1 MLGAHTRSSKPVPV
15 ECPLFVKNG
24 KGTCFEHPCALV
36 TVKGDGSAG
45 KAFVSMRNFE
55 ETKCKCS

>member
-1 MLGAHTRSSKPVPV
+1 MPTMPGACNLQWAAFEASGLS
-15 ECPLFVKNG
+15 NG